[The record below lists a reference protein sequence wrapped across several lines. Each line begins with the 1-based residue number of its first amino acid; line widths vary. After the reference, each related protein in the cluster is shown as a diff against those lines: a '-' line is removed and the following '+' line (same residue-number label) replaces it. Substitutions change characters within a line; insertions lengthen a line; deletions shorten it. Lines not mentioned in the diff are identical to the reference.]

1 MTQNLDATTGKADK
15 FDSVKIKSKTFLW
28 QKQKHPL
35 ITKSIDRYKTVR
47 KYLHYLPQIKD

>member
-47 KYLHYLPQIKD
+47 KYLHYLPQIED